1 MKTIEEIRTQK
12 EGQTIDCKSAQ
23 IDPKALAV
31 PIVAMANADG
41 GTLAIGISDKTRKI
55 EGVDQY
61 TEKLNELLRVPFDF
75 CNPSVQVTCSY
86 MPCTDKDGKENHILL
101 MEIPASM
108 YLHTNQAD
116 EAFVRVGD
124 KSRKLTFE
132 ERVQLMYDKGER
144 FYEDTAVYGAT
155 VDDIDMNAV
164 AEYAKMVGYGKSP
177 MEYLR
182 ENNGFVTT
190 NKQDEEVVST
200 ACILL
205 FGKYP
210 QKFFPRARTRFIRY
224 EGVDEKVGAE
234 MNVIKDVTFE
244 GTILHQVE
252 KTIEFIETQ
261 VREHTFLGQ
270 HGQFVTLRDYPKFVI
285 QEMTVNSVCHRA
297 YSIKGT
303 EIQIKMFDD
312 RLVFESPGKL
322 PGMVKPDNIRY
333 THFSRNPKIAAFLKA
348 YHYVKEFGE
357 GLDRIC
363 REQEANGAKTPS
375 FRTDE
380 FILKITVP
388 KVTEKV
394 AEKVTVNDEKVAEKV
409 IETEQETEQK
419 QAERLTEN
427 RPGLIE
433 KHQKLIEKLIEKA
446 ARQGDKLTGNRIS
459 ILRLVMDDPY
469 ISKADL
475 SKLVGISVAAIS
487 ANIEVMRG
495 KYLRRVGPD
504 KGGFWEII
512 EE

>member
-1 MKTIEEIRTQK
+1 MTIQEITTRK
-12 EGQTIDCKSAQ
+12 EDQTFDCKSIQ
-23 IDPKALAV
+23 IDPKALAI
-31 PIVAMANADG
+31 PIVAFANADG
-41 GTLAIGISDKTRKI
+41 GVIAIGVSDKTRKI
-55 EGVDQY
+55 EGINQH
-61 TEKLNELLRVPFDF
+61 TEMLNELLRVPFDF
-75 CNPSVQVTCSY
+75 CNPSVPVTCSY
-86 MPCTDKDGKENHILL
+86 LPCTDKDGNENRILL
-101 MEIPASM
+101 MEVPASSN
-108 YLHTNQAD
+108 LHTNQAD
-116 EAFVRVGD
+116 EAFMRVGD
-124 KSRKLTFE
+124 KSRKLTFD

-144 FYEDTAVYGAT
+144 YYEDTAVYGAT
-155 VDDIDMNAV
+155 IDDIDMEAV
-164 AEYAKMVGYGKSP
+164 ANYARMVGYGKSP

-182 ENNGFVTT
+182 ENNSFVTP
-190 NKQDEEVVST
+190 NKKGEEDVST

-205 FGKYP
+205 FGKNP

-244 GTILHQVE
+244 GTILNQVE
-252 KTIEFIETQ
+252 KTIQFIETQ

-312 RLVFESPGKL
+312 RMVFESPGKL
-322 PGMVKPDNIRY
+322 PGMVKPTNIRY

-363 REQEANGAKTPS
+363 REQEANGANTPS

-388 KVTEKV
+388 KVNERLPEKLPENADRTEKLPENIDKLT
-394 AEKVTVNDEKVAEKV
+394 EKLTEKAK
-409 IETEQETEQK
+409 
-419 QAERLTEN
+419 ALGERLTEN
-427 RPGLIE
+427 KI
-433 KHQKLIEKLIEKA
+433 A
-446 ARQGDKLTGNRIS
+446 
-459 ILRLVMDDPY
+459 ILRLMVEDPY
-469 ISKADL
+469 ISKSSIAE
-475 SKLVGISVAAIS
+475 LVGISYTAVGS
-487 ANIEVMRG
+487 NIKAMRG

-512 EE
+512 G

>member
-1 MKTIEEIRTQK
+1 M
-12 EGQTIDCKSAQ
+12 
-23 IDPKALAV
+23 
-31 PIVAMANADG
+31 PIVAFANADG
-41 GTLAIGISDKTRKI
+41 GVIAIGVSDKTRKI
-55 EGVDQY
+55 EGVDQH

-75 CNPSVQVTCSY
+75 CNPSISVTCSY
-86 MPCTDKDGKENHILL
+86 LPCTDMDGNENRILL
-101 MEIPASM
+101 MEIPASSS
-108 YLHTNQAD
+108 LHTNQAD
-116 EAFVRVGD
+116 EAFMRVGD

-164 AEYAKMVGYGKSP
+164 AEYAKMVGFGKTSL
-177 MEYLR
+177 EYLR
-182 ENNGFVTT
+182 DKNGFVTT
-190 NKQDEEVVST
+190 NKQDEEAVST

-205 FGKYP
+205 FGKNP
-210 QKFFPRARTRFIRY
+210 QKFFPRARTRFIKY
-224 EGVDEKVGAE
+224 EGIDEKVGAE

-394 AEKVTVNDEKVAEKV
+394 NVNVTETSQKTSQKRAKRLTEKLSDNRT
-409 IETEQETEQK
+409 ETENRS
-419 QAERLTEN
+419 ERLTEN

-495 KYLRRVGPD
+495 KYLRRVGPG
-504 KGGFWEII
+504 KGGFWKII

>member
-1 MKTIEEIRTQK
+1 MTIQEITTRK
-12 EGQTIDCKSAQ
+12 EDQTFDCKSIQ
-23 IDPKALAV
+23 VDPKALAV

-41 GTLAIGISDKTRKI
+41 GVLAIGVSDKTRTL
-55 EGVDQY
+55 EGVDQH

-75 CNPSVQVTCSY
+75 CNPSIPVTCSY
-86 MPCTDKDGKENHILL
+86 LPCKDKDGDENHILL

-116 EAFVRVGD
+116 EAFMRVGD
-124 KSRKLTFE
+124 KSRKLSFD

-155 VDDIDMNAV
+155 VEDIDMDAV
-164 AEYAKMVGYGKSP
+164 ADYTRQVEYSKTP
-177 MEYLR
+177 LEYLR

-190 NKQDEEVVST
+190 NKQGEEDVST

-205 FGKYP
+205 FGKNP

-224 EGVDEKVGAE
+224 EGIDEKVGAE

-244 GTILHQVE
+244 GTILNQVR
-252 KTIEFIETQ
+252 KTIDFIETQ

-270 HGQFVTLRDYPKFVI
+270 HGQFVTRRDYPEFVI

-322 PGMVKPDNIRY
+322 PGMVIPTNIRN

-348 YHYVKEFGE
+348 YHYVKEYGE
-357 GLDRIC
+357 GVDRIY
-363 REQEANGAKTPS
+363 RELEANGTSALL
-375 FRTDE
+375 FRTDD

-388 KVTEKV
+388 KVADISSVRSEKLIEPEQKVTEK
-394 AEKVTVNDEKVAEKV
+394 
-409 IETEQETEQK
+409 
-419 QAERLTEN
+419 LTEN
-427 RPGLIE
+427 
-433 KHQKLIEKLIEKA
+433 HQKLIEKLIEKA
-446 ARQGDKLTGNRIS
+446 AKQGDRLTENRKS
-459 ILRLVMDDPY
+459 ILRLVIDDPY

-512 EE
+512 S

>member
-1 MKTIEEIRTQK
+1 MTIQEIQTRK
-12 EGQTIDCKSAQ
+12 EDQTFDCKSIQ

-41 GTLAIGISDKTRKI
+41 GVIAIGVSDKTRTL
-55 EGVDQY
+55 EGVDQH

-75 CNPSVQVTCSY
+75 CNPSIPVTCSY
-86 MPCTDKDGKENHILL
+86 LPCKDKDGDENHILL

-116 EAFVRVGD
+116 EAFMRVGD
-124 KSRKLTFE
+124 KSRKLSFD

-155 VDDIDMNAV
+155 VEDIDMDAV
-164 AEYAKMVGYGKSP
+164 ADYTRLVEYSKTP
-177 MEYLR
+177 LEYLR

-190 NKQDEEVVST
+190 NKQGEEDVST

-205 FGKYP
+205 FGKNP

-244 GTILHQVE
+244 GTILNQVR
-252 KTIEFIETQ
+252 KTIDFIETQ
-261 VREHTFLGQ
+261 VREHTYLGQ
-270 HGQFVTLRDYPKFVI
+270 HGQFVTRRDYPEFVI

-312 RLVFESPGKL
+312 RLVFETPGKL
-322 PGMVKPDNIRY
+322 PGMVKPTNIRN

-348 YHYVKEFGE
+348 YHYVKEYGE
-357 GLDRIC
+357 GVDRIY
-363 REQEANGAKTPS
+363 RELEANGTSALS
-375 FRTDE
+375 FRTDD

-388 KVTEKV
+388 KVTDIFSIQTEKLI
-394 AEKVTVNDEKVAEKV
+394 EPEQKVT
-409 IETEQETEQK
+409 EQ
-419 QAERLTEN
+419 LTEN
-427 RPGLIE
+427 
-433 KHQKLIEKLIEKA
+433 HQKLIEKLIEKA
-446 ARQGDKLTGNRIS
+446 AIQGDRLTENRKS
-459 ILRLVMDDPY
+459 ILRLVIEDPY

-504 KGGFWEII
+504 KGGFWEVLF
-512 EE
+512 E